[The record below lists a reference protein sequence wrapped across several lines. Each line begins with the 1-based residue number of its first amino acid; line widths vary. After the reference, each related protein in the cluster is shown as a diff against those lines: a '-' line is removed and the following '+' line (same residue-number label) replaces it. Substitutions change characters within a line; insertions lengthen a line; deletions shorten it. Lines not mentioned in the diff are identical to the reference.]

1 MSAQPDLAFQPI
13 AQPEAGAV
21 ATRPTTIAEAALALF
36 SPHEATMLALAEKY
50 RNVAF
55 DLSTPKGLK
64 AAKDARLELRE
75 QGRFAIQR
83 LRDKTKDQLN
93 DCKKVVESE
102 ATRLIALVE
111 PVENAVHQQITA
123 HEEKLAA
130 EKAERDRIEAERKQ
144 KHLDAIAVIASY
156 VDKAQGLP
164 VDRVEAGIA
173 YVQAIDVSAD
183 VFEEFAARAAEQK
196 QVTIERLQKM
206 VADLKAA
213 AEAERLR
220 LENEELK
227 RRLEA
232 AQQSAATPAA
242 PVATQPT
249 GPADEAC
256 RPETAKETAQVGTE
270 SADIA
275 HAQETA
281 IGVGEDAKHAGDL
294 QGPEDTPQQDSQQ
307 VLKAEAATPDATD
320 REPPAIGSPVGGPM
334 GAGQPA
340 AAGPSDATLQWTE
353 AERAELAQQGA
364 DALRIN
370 LIGADFGL
378 SADASAFVAN
388 TGYLG
393 GVALEGDDGLLAQCL
408 ELTEYAAAPF
418 SGRFPSHPK
427 PGPDWW
433 AGLRER
439 IELLQPMLRQATA
452 DH

>member
-1 MSAQPDLAFQPI
+1 MSAQPDLAFPPI

-21 ATRPTTIAEAALALF
+21 ATRPTSIAEAALALF
-36 SPHEATMLALAEKY
+36 SPHEATMKALAEKY
-50 RNVAF
+50 RNVAY

-164 VDRVEAGIA
+164 VERVEAGIA
-173 YVQAIDVSAD
+173 YVQAIDVSAE

-206 VADLKAA
+206 VAELKAA

-220 LENEELK
+220 LENERIAAEL
-227 RRLEA
+227 A
-232 AQQSAATPAA
+232 AQKRALEEQAAELARQQREIEETRQRAATPAA
-242 PVATQPT
+242 PVATE
-249 GPADEAC
+249 GKADTPEHGTLEAA
-256 RPETAKETAQVGTE
+256 PIQWSEMAVSTSAGQHSQE
-270 SADIA
+270 SACSTQAGGQDDA
-275 HAQETA
+275 PTAAEGRGDHA
-281 IGVGEDAKHAGDL
+281 EDSEDL
-294 QGPEDTPQQDSQQ
+294 P
-307 VLKAEAATPDATD
+307 
-320 REPPAIGSPVGGPM
+320 
-334 GAGQPA
+334 
-340 AAGPSDATLQWTE
+340 
-353 AERAELAQQGA
+353 
-364 DALRIN
+364 
-370 LIGADFGL
+370 
-378 SADASAFVAN
+378 
-388 TGYLG
+388 
-393 GVALEGDDGLLAQCL
+393 GVAPGPLHQTCVAAVSGDNALLAQCL
-408 ELTEYAAAPF
+408 ELTEYAAAAF
-418 SGRFPSHPK
+418 AGRFPSHPK

-439 IELLQPMLRQATA
+439 IERLQPLLQQATGSA
-452 DH
+452 R

>member
-1 MSAQPDLAFQPI
+1 MSAQPDLAFPTI
-13 AQPEAGAV
+13 VQPEAGAV

-36 SPHEATMLALAEKY
+36 SPHEATMLALAAKY

-102 ATRLIALVE
+102 AKRLIALVE

-164 VDRVEAGIA
+164 VERVEAGIA
-173 YVQAIDVSAD
+173 YVQSIDVSAE
-183 VFEEFAARAAEQK
+183 VFEEFAERAAEQK

-206 VADLKAA
+206 VAELKAE

-232 AQQSAATPAA
+232 VQLSSNNYVPCSAPGLLDWKGWRIAEGKADTPEHGTLEAAQITLNAHEEGSVPGMPGLCASSEPEAAEGSPS
-242 PVATQPT
+242 
-249 GPADEAC
+249 GD
-256 RPETAKETAQVGTE
+256 VGT
-270 SADIA
+270 AA
-275 HAQETA
+275 HAEERAAEPVLANT
-281 IGVGEDAKHAGDL
+281 
-294 QGPEDTPQQDSQQ
+294 PEQAPQQ
-307 VLKAEAATPDATD
+307 VLKAEAEGPDATD
-320 REPPAIGSPVGGPM
+320 RGEPATPSPDGGPM

-340 AAGPSDATLQWTE
+340 AAGP
-353 AERAELAQQGA
+353 
-364 DALRIN
+364 
-370 LIGADFGL
+370 
-378 SADASAFVAN
+378 V
-388 TGYLG
+388 
-393 GVALEGDDGLLAQCL
+393 GDNAILAQCL
-408 ELTEYAAAPF
+408 ELTEYAAAAF
-418 SGRFPSHPK
+418 AGRFPSHPK

-439 IELLQPMLRQATA
+439 IERLQPLLQQATGSA
-452 DH
+452 R

>member
-1 MSAQPDLAFQPI
+1 MSAQPDLAFPPI
-13 AQPEAGAV
+13 AQPEASAV

-36 SPHEATMLALAEKY
+36 SPHEATMLALAAKY

-102 ATRLIALVE
+102 AKRLIALVE

-173 YVQAIDVSAD
+173 YVQGIDVSAE
-183 VFEEFAARAAEQK
+183 VFEEFAERAAEQK

-220 LENEELK
+220 LENERIAAEL
-227 RRLEA
+227 A
-232 AQQSAATPAA
+232 AQKRALEEQAAELARQQREIEEARQRAATPAA
-242 PVATQPT
+242 PVATE
-249 GPADEAC
+249 GKADTPEHGTLEA
-256 RPETAKETAQVGTE
+256 AQIQWSEMAVSTSAGQHSQE
-270 SADIA
+270 SACSTQAGGQDDA
-275 HAQETA
+275 PTA
-281 IGVGEDAKHAGDL
+281 
-294 QGPEDTPQQDSQQ
+294 
-307 VLKAEAATPDATD
+307 
-320 REPPAIGSPVGGPM
+320 
-334 GAGQPA
+334 
-340 AAGPSDATLQWTE
+340 
-353 AERAELAQQGA
+353 AERRGDHAEDSEDLP
-364 DALRIN
+364 
-370 LIGADFGL
+370 
-378 SADASAFVAN
+378 
-388 TGYLG
+388 
-393 GVALEGDDGLLAQCL
+393 GVAPGPLHQTCVAAVSGGGDILAQCL
-408 ELTEYAAAPF
+408 ELTEYAAAAF
-418 SGRFPSHPK
+418 AGRFQSHPK

-439 IELLQPMLRQATA
+439 IERLQPLLRQATA

>member
-1 MSAQPDLAFQPI
+1 MSAQPDLAFPPI
-13 AQPEAGAV
+13 AQPEASAV

-36 SPHEATMLALAEKY
+36 SPHEATMQALAAKY

-93 DCKKVVESE
+93 DCKKVVEAE

-173 YVQAIDVSAD
+173 YVQGIDVSAE
-183 VFEEFAARAAEQK
+183 VFEEFAERAAEQK

-220 LENEELK
+220 LENERIAAEL
-227 RRLEA
+227 A
-232 AQQSAATPAA
+232 AQKRALEEQAAELARQQREIEEARQRAATPAA

-281 IGVGEDAKHAGDL
+281 IGVGEDAKHAGHL
-294 QGPEDTPQQDSQQ
+294 QGPEEQAAETD
-307 VLKAEAATPDATD
+307 AGEAA
-320 REPPAIGSPVGGPM
+320 
-334 GAGQPA
+334 
-340 AAGPSDATLQWTE
+340 
-353 AERAELAQQGA
+353 
-364 DALRIN
+364 
-370 LIGADFGL
+370 
-378 SADASAFVAN
+378 
-388 TGYLG
+388 
-393 GVALEGDDGLLAQCL
+393 LLAQCL
-408 ELTEYAAAPF
+408 ELTEYAAAAF
-418 SGRFPSHPK
+418 AGRFPSHPK

-439 IELLQPMLRQATA
+439 IERLQPLLRQATA

>member
-1 MSAQPDLAFQPI
+1 MSAQPDLAFPPI

-21 ATRPTTIAEAALALF
+21 VTRPATIAEAALALF
-36 SPHEATMLALAEKY
+36 SPHEATMKALAEKY
-50 RNVAF
+50 RDVAY
-55 DLSTPKGLK
+55 DLSTTKGLK

-75 QGRFAIQR
+75 DGRYFIQR
-83 LRDKTKDQLN
+83 LRDKTKDDLN

-164 VDRVEAGIA
+164 VERVEAGIA
-173 YVQAIDVSAD
+173 YVQAIDVSAE

-206 VADLKAA
+206 VAELKAA
-213 AEAERLR
+213 AEADRLR

-242 PVATQPT
+242 TVATQPT

-281 IGVGEDAKHAGDL
+281 IGVGEDAKHAGHL
-294 QGPEDTPQQDSQQ
+294 QGPEDTPEQAPQQ
-307 VLKAEAATPDATD
+307 VLKAEAEGPDATD
-320 REPPAIGSPVGGPM
+320 RGEPVTPSPDGGPM

-340 AAGPSDATLQWTE
+340 AAGPVGD
-353 AERAELAQQGA
+353 
-364 DALRIN
+364 
-370 LIGADFGL
+370 
-378 SADASAFVAN
+378 SA
-388 TGYLG
+388 
-393 GVALEGDDGLLAQCL
+393 LLAQCL
-408 ELTEYAAAPF
+408 ELTEYAAAAF
-418 SGRFPSHPK
+418 AGRFPSHPK

-433 AGLRER
+433 VGLRER
-439 IELLQPMLRQATA
+439 IKRLQPMLEQATGEQ
-452 DH
+452 

>member
-1 MSAQPDLAFQPI
+1 MSVQPDLAFPTI

-36 SPHEATMLALAEKY
+36 SPHEATMLALAAKY
-50 RNVAF
+50 RDVAF

-164 VDRVEAGIA
+164 VERVEAGIA
-173 YVQAIDVSAD
+173 YVQAIDVSAE

-206 VADLKAA
+206 VAELKAE

-220 LENEELK
+220 LENERIAAELAAQK
-227 RRLEA
+227 RALEEQAAEIERQRKEFEA
-232 AQQSAATPAA
+232 AQASAAALPAA
-242 PVATQPT
+242 NA
-249 GPADEAC
+249 
-256 RPETAKETAQVGTE
+256 GTE
-270 SADIA
+270 AESESPAREGGQPCATREAAPIQWSEMAVSTSAGQHSQESACSTQAGGQDDA
-275 HAQETA
+275 PTAAERRGDHAEDSEDLP
-281 IGVGEDAKHAGDL
+281 GVAP
-294 QGPEDTPQQDSQQ
+294 GPLHHDTPQQDSQQ

-320 REPPAIGSPVGGPM
+320 REPPAIGSPDGGPM

-340 AAGPSDATLQWTE
+340 AAGP
-353 AERAELAQQGA
+353 
-364 DALRIN
+364 
-370 LIGADFGL
+370 
-378 SADASAFVAN
+378 V
-388 TGYLG
+388 
-393 GVALEGDDGLLAQCL
+393 GDIALLAQCL
-408 ELTEYAAAPF
+408 ELTEYAAAAF
-418 SGRFPSHPK
+418 AGRFPSHPK

-433 AGLRER
+433 AGLRDR
-439 IELLQPMLRQATA
+439 IERLQPLLQQATN

>member
-1 MSAQPDLAFQPI
+1 MSAQPDLAFPPI

-50 RNVAF
+50 RNVAY

-164 VDRVEAGIA
+164 VERVEAGIA
-173 YVQAIDVSAD
+173 YVQAIDVSAE

-206 VADLKAA
+206 VAELKAA

-275 HAQETA
+275 HTQETA
-281 IGVGEDAKHAGDL
+281 IGVGEDAKHAGHL
-294 QGPEDTPQQDSQQ
+294 QGPE
-307 VLKAEAATPDATD
+307 E
-320 REPPAIGSPVGGPM
+320 
-334 GAGQPA
+334 QPA
-340 AAGPSDATLQWTE
+340 AWGPSDATLQWTE

-370 LIGADFGL
+370 LIGADVGL

-388 TGYLG
+388 TVYLG
-393 GVALEGDDGLLAQCL
+393 GVALEGGDGLLAQCL
-408 ELTEYAAAPF
+408 ELTEYAAAAF
-418 SGRFPSHPK
+418 AGRFPSHPK
-427 PGPDWW
+427 PSQAWW

-439 IELLQPMLRQATA
+439 IERLQPLLQQATN

>member
-1 MSAQPDLAFQPI
+1 MSAQPDLAFPPI
-13 AQPEAGAV
+13 AQPEASAV
-21 ATRPTTIAEAALALF
+21 ATRPTSISEAALALF
-36 SPHEATMLALAEKY
+36 SPHEATMKALAAKY
-50 RNVAF
+50 RDVAF

-164 VDRVEAGIA
+164 VERVEAGIA
-173 YVQAIDVSAD
+173 YVQAIDVSAE

-206 VADLKAA
+206 VAELKAA

-220 LENEELK
+220 LENERIAAEL
-227 RRLEA
+227 A
-232 AQQSAATPAA
+232 AQKRALEEQAAELARQQREIEEARQRAATPAA
-242 PVATQPT
+242 PVATE
-249 GPADEAC
+249 GKADTPEHGTLEAAPITLNAHEEGSVPGTPGLC
-256 RPETAKETAQVGTE
+256 ASSEPEAAEGSPSGDVGTAAHAE
-270 SADIA
+270 ERAAEPVLAQHPLGEAIADIA
-275 HAQETA
+275 
-281 IGVGEDAKHAGDL
+281 
-294 QGPEDTPQQDSQQ
+294 
-307 VLKAEAATPDATD
+307 
-320 REPPAIGSPVGGPM
+320 
-334 GAGQPA
+334 
-340 AAGPSDATLQWTE
+340 
-353 AERAELAQQGA
+353 
-364 DALRIN
+364 
-370 LIGADFGL
+370 
-378 SADASAFVAN
+378 
-388 TGYLG
+388 
-393 GVALEGDDGLLAQCL
+393 LLAQCL
-408 ELTEYAAAPF
+408 ELTEYAAAAF
-418 SGRFPSHPK
+418 AGRFPSHPK

-439 IELLQPMLRQATA
+439 IERLQPLLQQATT